1 MLDFSTKPAQD
12 IFVSLESSLSVLSKL
27 RENALVQAS
36 ASASGNGNAV
46 AMAAVVANEGVKKF
60 ESLCRGIV
68 SSVQEL
74 SLRIAKLSESDK
86 DIRPLAADCR
96 KILLD
101 VSTSLMLVTSTAAP
115 NGPKSPSHIR

>member
-1 MLDFSTKPAQD
+1 MGVD
-12 IFVSLESSLSVLSKL
+12 VLTRQVTFL
-27 RENALVQAS
+27 Y
-36 ASASGNGNAV
+36 
-46 AMAAVVANEGVKKF
+46 
-60 ESLCRGIV
+60 
-68 SSVQEL
+68 EL

-115 NGPKSPSHIR
+115 NGP